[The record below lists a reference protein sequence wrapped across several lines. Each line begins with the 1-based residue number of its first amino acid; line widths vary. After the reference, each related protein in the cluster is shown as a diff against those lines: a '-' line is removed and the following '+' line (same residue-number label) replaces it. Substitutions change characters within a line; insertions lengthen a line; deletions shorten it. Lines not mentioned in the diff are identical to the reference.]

1 MLDRPPPPPKSY
13 VTFEQNVRM
22 SRVIGFPLAIL
33 FAILALAHAHVPSAF
48 RSPAAAARSS
58 VGAPRTVPVMTVL
71 NINGKLIDAPAGSNL
86 GKACEKGGLK
96 PKYSCKKGECNS
108 CVVTV
113 AGTRMKACVD
123 KVPPI
128 PKLKSLIANG
138 LPVK

>member
-1 MLDRPPPPPKSY
+1 M
-13 VTFEQNVRM
+13 VNM
-22 SRVIGFPLAIL
+22 RVIIVSAVLGF
-33 FAILALAHAHVPSAF
+33 LALGQAAHAPSKV
-48 RSPAAAARSS
+48 RSS
-58 VGAPRTVPVMTVL
+58 AVSARGAPRTAPAMTVL

-113 AGTRMKACVD
+113 GGTRMKACVD

-128 PKLKSLIANG
+128 PKLKSLIEKG

>member
-1 MLDRPPPPPKSY
+1 M
-13 VTFEQNVRM
+13 
-22 SRVIGFPLAIL
+22 RVLI
-33 FAILALAHAHVPSAF
+33 ALVIVAVAQAYTPSALHT
-48 RSPAAAARSS
+48 SAYAARASML
-58 VGAPRTVPVMTVL
+58 APRTVSVMTVL
-71 NINGKLIDAPAGSNL
+71 NINGKKIDVPAGSNL

-113 AGTRMKACVD
+113 GGTRMRACVD

-128 PKLKSLIANG
+128 PKLKSLIENG

>member
-1 MLDRPPPPPKSY
+1 M
-13 VTFEQNVRM
+13 
-22 SRVIGFPLAIL
+22 
-33 FAILALAHAHVPSAF
+33 FAWRIASAFVALALMASAHAYTPSAV
-48 RSPAAAARSS
+48 RNSAVSARSS
-58 VGAPRTVPVMTVL
+58 VGAPRTMSVMTVL
-71 NINGKLIDAPAGSNL
+71 NINGKKIDVPAGSNL

-113 AGTRMKACVD
+113 GGTRMRACVD

-128 PKLKSLIANG
+128 PKLKSLIENG